1 MKSRDMWISAR
12 QVNFKDRLPNGQ
24 GYDNSSSNKI
34 INLTN
39 KKWPGGTSKIK
50 NCLHNR
56 QAGVQ
61 VVLALQIDENIIWFW
76 QVLEKEDY

>member
-1 MKSRDMWISAR
+1 MWISAG

-24 GYDNSSSNKI
+24 GYENSSSNKI
-34 INLTN
+34 INLY
-39 KKWPGGTSKIK
+39 KQKVAWGARKIK
-50 NCLHNR
+50 NCLHYR

-76 QVLEKEDY
+76 QLLEKEDY